1 MFEKITQLSHP
12 LPLCLRMHGQL
23 FVLMCKLQYRHFD
36 VYLYMCVYV
45 RGWHF
50 LEVAVSCTQC
60 TFRSSYVQ
68 EVSAQHRVLSKLTW
82 PNISIVSAHL
92 FRCEIS
98 KIGKKVYKLG
108 FKVLLPAWS
117 AVLGSHS
124 NAWYPM
130 CPDLSSHFIA
140 PSSFTFDY
148 RDEGACGAN
157 QLTNQPFTKMDFS
170 CSLQTPK

>member
-12 LPLCLRMHGQL
+12 PPLSLRMHGQL

-82 PNISIVSAHL
+82 PNISIFSAHF
-92 FRCEIS
+92 FRYEIS
-98 KIGKKVYKLG
+98 KIGKKVYKMGDFCSQQILSIFCQKHPRIFLISYINVQWKETQNVCLFDTIVIARWLVVVG
-108 FKVLLPAWS
+108 PQKFLL
-117 AVLGSHS
+117 VV
-124 NAWYPM
+124 
-130 CPDLSSHFIA
+130 
-140 PSSFTFDY
+140 
-148 RDEGACGAN
+148 
-157 QLTNQPFTKMDFS
+157 
-170 CSLQTPK
+170 